1 MPARRQPRR
10 IARELALL
18 GQGQLDRNPEKLAR
32 ESAADLILAATRTLA
47 SEIEESLE
55 AASAEVSR
63 GNERLLM
70 SETRA
75 ADVSGA
81 RAMVREALEL
91 SQVAINRLG
100 AVIELPELLEVARS
114 QQDVR
119 DYAIEILLAIAHHQ
133 ADIDALLSASMV
145 DWQLHRVPQLDRHIL
160 RVAVAEMVYLGL
172 PDSVAINEAVELG
185 KRYSDDTGY
194 RFVNGVLRRV
204 SERRKRKPRSQED
217 NARV

>member
-18 GQGQLDRNPEKLAR
+18 GQGQLGRDAEKISQ
-32 ESAADLILAATRTLA
+32 ESTASLILAATRTLTG
-47 SEIEESLE
+47 EVEEALE
-55 AASAEVSR
+55 AAAAEVSR
-63 GNERLLM
+63 GNERLLA

-75 ADVSGA
+75 TDVSGA

-100 AVIELPELLEVARS
+100 AVLELPELLEVARS

-119 DYAIEILLAIAHHQ
+119 DYAIEILLAIANHRD
-133 ADIDALLSASMV
+133 DIDALISSSLV
-145 DWQLHRVPQLDRHIL
+145 DWQLHRLPQIDRHIL
-160 RVAVAEMVYLGL
+160 RVATAEIVYLGL

-185 KRYSDDTGY
+185 KRYSDETGY
-194 RFVNGVLRRV
+194 RFVNGVLRRL
-204 SERRKRKPRSQED
+204 SERLKRQRQQEAK

>member
-18 GQGQLDRNPEKLAR
+18 GQSQLSRNPQKLAR
-32 ESAADLILAATRTLA
+32 ESAQDLILAATRTLT
-47 SEIEESLE
+47 SEVEESLE
-55 AASAEVSR
+55 TAAASVSR
-63 GNERLLM
+63 GNERLLA

-91 SQVAINRLG
+91 AQSAINHLG
-100 AVIELPELLEVARS
+100 ATLELPELLEVARS
-114 QQDVR
+114 QQEVR
-119 DYAIEILLAIAHHQ
+119 DYAIEILLAISEHQ
-133 ADIDALLSASMV
+133 TEIDALLSESLV
-145 DWQLHRVPQLDRHIL
+145 DWQLHRIPQLDRQIL
-160 RVAVAEMVYLGL
+160 RVAIAEMLYLGL

-185 KRYSDDTGY
+185 KRYSDETGY
-194 RFVNGVLRRV
+194 RFVNGVLRRA
-204 SERRKRKPRSQED
+204 SERRKRKQRQQED

>member
-18 GQGQLDRNPEKLAR
+18 GQSQLGRDARKLSQ
-32 ESAADLILAATRTLA
+32 ESAASLVVAATRALTG
-47 SEIEESLE
+47 EVEEALE
-55 AASAEVSR
+55 AAAAEVSR
-63 GNERLLM
+63 GSERLLA

-75 ADVSGA
+75 SDVGGA

-100 AVIELPELLEVARS
+100 AVLELPELLEVARS
-114 QQDVR
+114 QQEVR
-119 DYAIEILLAIAHHQ
+119 DYAVEILLAIAAHRE
-133 ADIDALLSASMV
+133 DIDALISSSLV
-145 DWQLHRVPQLDRHIL
+145 DWQLHRLPQIDRHIL
-160 RVAVAEMVYLGL
+160 RVAVAEMVYLAL
-172 PDSVAINEAVELG
+172 PSSVAINEAVELG
-185 KRYSDDTGY
+185 KRYSDETGY

-204 SERRKRKPRSQED
+204 SDRLKRQRQQEAE

>member
-18 GQGQLDRNPEKLAR
+18 SQSQLGRSPEKLAR
-32 ESAADLILAATRTLA
+32 ESAADLILAATRALA

-55 AASAEVSR
+55 AAAAEVSR
-63 GNERLLM
+63 GHERLLA

-75 ADVSGA
+75 TDVNGA
-81 RAMVREALEL
+81 RAMVQEALEL

-100 AVIELPELLEVARS
+100 AVLELPELLEIARS
-114 QQDVR
+114 QQEIR
-119 DYAIEILLAIAHHQ
+119 DYAVEILLAIAHHQ
-133 ADIDALLSASMV
+133 DDIDALLSASMV
-145 DWQLHRVPQLDRHIL
+145 GWQLHRVPQLDRQIL
-160 RVAVAEMVYLGL
+160 RVAVAELIYLGL

-185 KRYSDDTGY
+185 KRYSDEAGY

-204 SERRKRKPRSQED
+204 SERRKRKPRQQEG

>member
-18 GQGQLDRNPEKLAR
+18 GQGQLDRKPEKLAR
-32 ESAADLILAATRTLA
+32 ESAANLILAATRTLA

-55 AASAEVSR
+55 AAAAEVSR
-63 GNERLLM
+63 GNERLLL

-91 SQVAINRLG
+91 SQIAINRLG
-100 AVIELPELLEVARS
+100 AVLELPELLEVARS

-145 DWQLHRVPQLDRHIL
+145 DWQLHRVPRIDRQIL

-172 PDSVAINEAVELG
+172 PDNVAINEAVELG

-204 SERRKRKPRSQED
+204 SERRKRTARSQED